1 MTKAEREHCRNLVAD
16 ARDMATDDT
25 SGEFIYR
32 VRGPPG
38 GYENSQTPKTKLSN
52 KNVLDNLE
60 ILYTN
65 ADGLLTKDMNF
76 RF

>member
-1 MTKAEREHCRNLVAD
+1 MHVEVESFFREPNWNSSTGSSESMKLNSRVSKILE
-16 ARDMATDDT
+16 T
-25 SGEFIYR
+25 EFA
-32 VRGPPG
+32 
-38 GYENSQTPKTKLSN
+38 NSQTPKTKLSN